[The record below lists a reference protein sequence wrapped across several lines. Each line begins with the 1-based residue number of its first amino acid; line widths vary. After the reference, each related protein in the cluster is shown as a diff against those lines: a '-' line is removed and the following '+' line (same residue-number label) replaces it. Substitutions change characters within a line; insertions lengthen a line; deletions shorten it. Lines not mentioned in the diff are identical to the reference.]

1 MLCNCFLMLRRPN
14 FSTRKIDA
22 ARDRPLKFPRHKSE
36 LLTYNTYAT
45 IQRSNTMAEKRLSLL
60 LPISTRKK
68 INDLV
73 PSRGKAKL
81 LQQLIR
87 EYDGETLEEDTATNS
102 VFPLDEADIKALDAI
117 QAQNGIRSRNLT
129 MILLINLAH
138 AREKE
143 RERERLNPS
152 TPRKSGNK
160 GQ

>member
-1 MLCNCFLMLRRPN
+1 
-14 FSTRKIDA
+14 
-22 ARDRPLKFPRHKSE
+22 
-36 LLTYNTYAT
+36 
-45 IQRSNTMAEKRLSLL
+45 MAEKRLSLL
-60 LPISTRKK
+60 LPVSTRKK

-73 PSRGKAKL
+73 PSRGKAKP
-81 LQQLIR
+81 LQQIIR
-87 EYDGETLEEDTATNS
+87 EYDGTTLEEDTATNS
-102 VFPLDEADIKALDAI
+102 VFPLDESDIKALDAI

-143 RERERLNPS
+143 RERERLNPI

>member
-1 MLCNCFLMLRRPN
+1 M
-14 FSTRKIDA
+14 TK
-22 ARDRPLKFPRHKSE
+22 H
-36 LLTYNTYAT
+36 
-45 IQRSNTMAEKRLSLL
+45 RLSLL

-73 PSRGKAKL
+73 PGRGKAKL

-87 EYDGETLEEDTATNS
+87 EYDGTTLEEDTATNS
-102 VFPLDEADIKALDAI
+102 VFPLDEGDIKALDAI

-152 TPRKSGNK
+152 TPRKSDNK

>member
-1 MLCNCFLMLRRPN
+1 
-14 FSTRKIDA
+14 
-22 ARDRPLKFPRHKSE
+22 
-36 LLTYNTYAT
+36 
-45 IQRSNTMAEKRLSLL
+45 MAKHRLSLL

-73 PSRGKAKL
+73 PGRGRGKAKL

-87 EYDGETLEEDTATNS
+87 EYDGTTLEEDTATNS
-102 VFPLDEADIKALDAI
+102 VFPLDEGDIKALDAI

>member
-1 MLCNCFLMLRRPN
+1 M
-14 FSTRKIDA
+14 TK
-22 ARDRPLKFPRHKSE
+22 H
-36 LLTYNTYAT
+36 
-45 IQRSNTMAEKRLSLL
+45 RLSLL

-87 EYDGETLEEDTATNS
+87 EYDGTTLEEDTATNS
-102 VFPLDEADIKALDAI
+102 VFPLDESDIKALDAI

-143 RERERLNPS
+143 RERRRLNPI
-152 TPRKSGNK
+152 TPGKSGNK